1 MLIRHLQKRPDI
13 HPSAYIAPGAIVC
26 GDVTM
31 GEDAR
36 ILHGA
41 VVVAEGGRIEIG
53 RNCIVM
59 QNAVVRSTAM
69 HSASIADYCL
79 IGPGAHVVGCTLEEC
94 VFVATGASI
103 FHAARLGARSEVR
116 VNAVVHV
123 NSRLP
128 SDATVPIGWVA
139 VGNPAKILPPGEHQA
154 IWSVQEPLNF
164 PQTVYGVPRPKSGES
179 MMPEVTAG
187 LAKIYADHIGDEV
200 ISE

>member
-1 MLIRHLQKRPDI
+1 MLIRHLRKRPGI

-26 GDVTM
+26 GDVAV

-59 QNAVVRSTAM
+59 QNAVVRSTAR
-69 HSASIADYCL
+69 HSASIAEYCL
-79 IGPGAHVVGCTLEEC
+79 IGPGAHVAGCTLEEC

-123 NSRLP
+123 NSRLLP
-128 SDATVPIGWVA
+128 DATVPIGWVA
-139 VGNPAKILPPGEHQA
+139 VGDPAEILPPGEHQA
-154 IWSVQEPLNF
+154 IWSIQESLNF
-164 PQTVYGVPRPKSGES
+164 PQTVYGD
-179 MMPEVTAG
+179 AG
-187 LAKIYADHIGDEV
+187 GDHQAGTGLRR
-200 ISE
+200 SC